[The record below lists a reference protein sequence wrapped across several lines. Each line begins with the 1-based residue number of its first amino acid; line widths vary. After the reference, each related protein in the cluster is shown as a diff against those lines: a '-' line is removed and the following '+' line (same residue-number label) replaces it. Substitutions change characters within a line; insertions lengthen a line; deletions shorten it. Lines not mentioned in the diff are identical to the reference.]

1 MSTILIVLF
10 VVLVLGGMAALV
22 FMWVLRSGLFHSH
35 LVPKDDDDLVGH
47 PDDLAA
53 IETMTSEAAAQEDQ
67 ANDQDIDQDSEQ
79 SAA

>member
-10 VVLVLGGMAALV
+10 VVLVLGGIAALI
-22 FMWVLRSGLFHSH
+22 FRWVLRSGLFHSH

-53 IETMTSEAAAQEDQ
+53 IETMTSEATAQ
-67 ANDQDIDQDSEQ
+67 NDQDNDQDSEQ